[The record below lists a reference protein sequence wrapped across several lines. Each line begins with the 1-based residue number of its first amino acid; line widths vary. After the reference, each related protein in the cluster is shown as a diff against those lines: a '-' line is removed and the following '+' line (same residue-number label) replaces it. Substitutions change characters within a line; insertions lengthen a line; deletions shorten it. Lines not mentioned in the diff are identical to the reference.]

1 MNIIKYRESADSPWM
16 GIPAIKGETP
26 VKGVDYMTDE
36 DKAEILRYVGSEF
49 EGEIETIVQSV
60 IQEGVDLTGYA
71 KLEDIPDVS
80 IYQTE
85 SQVQALINE
94 ALGVVE
100 NGSY

>member
-26 VKGVDYMTDE
+26 VKGVDYWTEE
-36 DKAEILRYVGSEF
+36 DKAEITEQVSSKF
-49 EGEIETIVQSV
+49 ETEIESI
-60 IQEGVDLTGYA
+60 IQESVDLTGYA